1 VDEALLRME
10 YEADSRLSGISHF
23 LQLLDAASEVVLAR
37 IANLVGAITANVYML
52 LIIAM
57 FTARIFGWFEIGI
70 WIGIASSLVLIPLLY
85 LFVVGL
91 KTDRRIIY
99 FVWLTLMSLFALFEL
114 IVDDILRVDF
124 RSLQQTVVPYVMFF
138 FAATGGMIGVAAQ
151 AGKPWSI
158 MTSVVFLVMAVL
170 AFVQRGITGL

>member
-1 VDEALLRME
+1 MT
-10 YEADSRLSGISHF
+10 
-23 LQLLDAASEVVLAR
+23 R

-57 FTARIFGWFEIGI
+57 FTARILGWFEIGH
-70 WIGIASSLVLIPLLY
+70 WIGFATSFVLIPLIY

-91 KTDRRIIY
+91 KTNRRMIY
-99 FVWLTLMSLFALFEL
+99 FVWLVLMVLFALFEL
-114 IVDDILRVDF
+114 VVDQILAIDI
-124 RSLQQTVVPYVMFF
+124 RSSQWTVIPYVMFF

-151 AGKPWSI
+151 AGKSWSI
-158 MTSVVFLVMAVL
+158 VTTVIFLTMAVL